1 MGYYEDLIQNI
12 DKYIK
17 NEDYTN
23 AKELIEEELKMSYV
37 PSDVLEKLYEFK
49 DSIPK
54 ESLISSLSEDD
65 IVNYLKGTLEQQ
77 LIAVDYLDSKN
88 LRDYINICNEF
99 LCSKGIKNAKV
110 LLIYSLIKQEITD
123 DIKYIDNDVEYNF
136 IPRFI
141 MLPEESPGYKKAL
154 DYLNEWYMKEPSKFE
169 LAKSL
174 VYKEAMM
181 ALPINYE
188 EIEGESLAKKAYDA
202 VKKAF
207 N

>member
-37 PSDVLEKLYEFK
+37 PLDVLKKLHKYK
-49 DSIPK
+49 DEIPK
-54 ESLISSLSEDD
+54 EFVNTSLTDDD
-65 IVNYLKGTLEQQ
+65 IVNYLNGSPEQQ

-110 LLIYSLIKQEITD
+110 LLIYSLIKQEISD
-123 DIKYIDNDVEYNF
+123 DIKYIDTNVEYNF

-141 MLPEESPGYKKAL
+141 MLPEESPGYIKAL
-154 DYLNEWYMKEPSKFE
+154 DYLNEWYMKEPSKLE

-174 VYKEAMM
+174 VYKDAML

-188 EIEGESLAKKAYDA
+188 EIEGETLAKKAYDA
-202 VKKAF
+202 VEKAF
-207 N
+207 E